1 MQPKFRM
8 DADFDICLLPYSPVT
23 EKDTLEI
30 QAQVFNE
37 GSTGETELCFYL
49 DHCLLKKC
57 KVTVE
62 TNSYGFAH
70 TYVDMKGLVGSHTV
84 TIRQGDTEIQLP
96 LEVHPHTKPILDGG
110 FIMFGPPINQIAR

>member
-30 QAQVFNE
+30 RAQVFNE

-70 TYVDMKGLVGSHTV
+70 L
-84 TIRQGDTEIQLP
+84 
-96 LEVHPHTKPILDGG
+96 
-110 FIMFGPPINQIAR
+110 